1 MDINLYDYPQ
11 EQSIF
16 YIKYCGD
23 RENATDVIIHA
34 LESNLP
40 GNFMYQ
46 VDRQSIIFF

>member
-11 EQSIF
+11 EQSIC

-34 LESNLP
+34 L
-40 GNFMYQ
+40 G
-46 VDRQSIIFF
+46 DQSDVTLK